1 MNLFLFLTIWA
12 FLWYIPIPPRKFR
25 LKELSRI
32 LSLILGLFL
41 FFVIQLFQTPFSVF
55 LYLLIFLRGFVAF
68 IESAFSLKHIEFE
81 NTTRQS
87 YSYPY
92 RRLPWRISAKV
103 EAKML
108 LVLFCIYL
116 LSASALIVFGQAQR
130 VTNAA
135 YFNNFVIADSGL
147 PFNGTIPDNMVRL
160 VTRELAI
167 SIARR
172 HMSTFGSNTQ
182 VLGCHITKD
191 PDEKLVWIAVIGSTN
206 VIAEDYVK
214 GFVVIDATDPTA
226 TPTILRNE
234 FAVGE
239 GLWWSSNIQFGSYM
253 GDMAKSYGVAYVTW
267 DFTTNNTV
275 YVMTRYNVGFDLIR
289 RYETPIV
296 YDSQGK
302 IYEEANS
309 ISEIPS
315 WITQIYDEDWLEG
328 MINEMGNFQR
338 GNGFDY
344 WAGGFLWIIPPSRE
358 RFQMTEDTRYII
370 DPETND
376 VVALICVNPVGN
388 QRTLSGVFKASQDG
402 IFFYD
407 FRSENYISGLTAV
420 DMVEGRLTKP
430 TRGLYSAEM
439 PLLYP
444 VEISPNNYTLAWY
457 VPIYW
462 REGTGEPDETIYLA
476 GFAIVDASETN
487 RIAITMNGEGL
498 TSEQLVHNTRMDF
511 VNLFNVTPTY
521 VELNATVL
529 NKYEYVEDGTTHIV
543 LHLNNSTYPW
553 VETTPEDIPTPQWNE
568 LLATEPTQ
576 NVTMHIEQRGDKW
589 IMVYFDNLNIS

>member
-1 MNLFLFLTIWA
+1 
-12 FLWYIPIPPRKFR
+12 
-25 LKELSRI
+25 
-32 LSLILGLFL
+32 
-41 FFVIQLFQTPFSVF
+41 V
-55 LYLLIFLRGFVAF
+55 YLLIFLRGFVAF
-68 IESAFSLKHIEFE
+68 VESAFSLNRIEFE
-81 NTTRQS
+81 NSTRQS

-92 RRLPWRISAKV
+92 RRVPWRISAKV
-103 EAKML
+103 EAKVL

-116 LSASALIVFGQAQR
+116 ISASALIVFGQTQR
-130 VTNAA
+130 VANAV
-135 YFNNFVIADSGL
+135 YLNNFVVTKSGL
-147 PFNGTIPDNMVRL
+147 PFNSTIPDNMVRL
-160 VTRELAI
+160 VTRELAV

-172 HMSTFGSNTQ
+172 RMSEFGSNTQ
-182 VLGCHITKD
+182 VLGCHITKT
-191 PDEKLVWIAVIGSTN
+191 PDGKLVWIAVIGSSNT
-206 VIAEDYVK
+206 IAENYMK
-214 GFVVIDATDPTA
+214 GLVIVDATDPTA
-226 TPTILRNE
+226 TPTILRTE
-234 FAVGE
+234 FSVGE
-239 GLWWSSNIQFGSYM
+239 GLWWNHNIQFGSYM
-253 GDMAKSYGVAYVTW
+253 GEMAKSYGVAYVTW
-267 DFTTNNTV
+267 DSSTNNTV
-275 YVMTRYNVGFDLIR
+275 YVMTRYNVGFDLIK
-289 RYETPIV
+289 RYETPVV
-296 YDSQGK
+296 YDLQSS
-302 IYEEANS
+302 IIEEAGN

-328 MINEMGNFQR
+328 MINEMGNFR
-338 GNGFDY
+338 RDNGFDY

-358 RFQMTEDTRYII
+358 RFEMTEDTRYII

-376 VVALICVNPVGN
+376 VVALICVNPIGN
-388 QRTLSGVFKASQDG
+388 QRTLSGVFKATRDG

-407 FRSENYISGLTAV
+407 FKSENYISGLTAV

-462 REGTGEPDETIYLA
+462 REGTGAPDETIYLA
-476 GFAIVDASETN
+476 GFAIVDASGAN

-498 TSEQLVHNTRMDF
+498 TSEQLVYNTRMDF

-553 VETTPEDIPTPQWNE
+553 VETTPKDVPTTQWNE

-576 NVTMHIEQRGDKW
+576 NVIMHIEKRGEVW
-589 IMVYFDNLNIS
+589 TIIYFENPNIS